1 MPEDWRSANVTPI
14 FKKGAKSDP
23 GTYRPVWLTSVC
35 CKLLESIIRDNLME
49 YLLSNDLLRSSQHSF
64 MARKSCTMNL
74 LEFLETLTSTVDGGE
89 AINIIFQD
97 FAKAFDKAP
106 QGRLIA
112 QLQAHGVGGEV
123 IRWIATWLA
132 GRKQR
137 VVLNGTNSDWQDV
150 LSGVNQG
157 SVLGPILFLVFIN
170 NLDAMAQFITILK
183 KFSDNTKLGQ
193 VRRSPADSE

>member
-1 MPEDWRSANVTPI
+1 MADLS
-14 FKKGAKSDP
+14 
-23 GTYRPVWLTSVC
+23 LLQ
-35 CKLLESIIRDNLME
+35 LLESIIRDDLME
-49 YLLSNDLLRSSQHSF
+49 HLLGNDLLRSSKHSF

-74 LEFLETLTSTVDGGE
+74 LECLETLTNTVDGGE
-89 AINIIFQD
+89 AINVIFLD

-112 QLQAHGVGGEV
+112 QLRAHGVDGEV
-123 IRWIATWLA
+123 IRWIAAWLA
-132 GRKQR
+132 GRKQK
-137 VVLNGTNSDWQDV
+137 VVLNGTNFVWQDV

-183 KFSDNTKLGQ
+183 KFSHNTKLGQ